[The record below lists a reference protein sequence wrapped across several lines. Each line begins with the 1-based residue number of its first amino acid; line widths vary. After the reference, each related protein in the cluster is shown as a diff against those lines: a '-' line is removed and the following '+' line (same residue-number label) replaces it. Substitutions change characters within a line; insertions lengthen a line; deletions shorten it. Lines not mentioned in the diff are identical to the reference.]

1 MIAQLN
7 AKELHDF
14 EDTKQKYDSLL
25 KLCDACTAKDRKA
38 KLLHN
43 LAFEHSRRKK
53 FKEASD
59 IYKKAMKLISTDN
72 SQYLTTLES
81 YLSACHKGKLL
92 PEEELISLAKEGMN
106 LCKKRNDK
114 RLVYFQL
121 QLYLLNNQESHYY
134 QYIETTAL
142 EHFRNSGYNIL
153 VDHYE
158 KKLFQYYIKQ
168 NETTKAL
175 KLAES
180 LLEGKRSFYDYE

>member
-25 KLCDACTAKDRKA
+25 KLCDACTAQDRKA

-43 LAFEHSRRKK
+43 LAFEHSRRKRY
-53 FKEASD
+53 KEASD

-81 YLSACHKGKLL
+81 YLTACHKGKLL

-114 RLVYFQL
+114 RLVIF
-121 QLYLLNNQESHYY
+121 SC
-134 QYIETTAL
+134 
-142 EHFRNSGYNIL
+142 
-153 VDHYE
+153 
-158 KKLFQYYIKQ
+158 
-168 NETTKAL
+168 
-175 KLAES
+175 
-180 LLEGKRSFYDYE
+180 SFTY